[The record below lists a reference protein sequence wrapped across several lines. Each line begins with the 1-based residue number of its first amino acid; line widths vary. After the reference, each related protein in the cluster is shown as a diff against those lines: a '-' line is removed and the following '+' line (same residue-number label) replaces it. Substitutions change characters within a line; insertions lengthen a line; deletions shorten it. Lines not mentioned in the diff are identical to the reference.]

1 MPETVEP
8 SGLSAALALLPML
21 LKDGRI
27 CRDRLL
33 RLAAV
38 AGKTGRI
45 IPFFR
50 LESKKS
56 LKKTTILVVFKFDKS
71 FFSCILPGIPAEI
84 CFAFY

>member
-50 LESKKS
+50 LESKN
-56 LKKTTILVVFKFDKS
+56 L
-71 FFSCILPGIPAEI
+71 
-84 CFAFY
+84 